1 MPDGT
6 QVASL
11 FGVLSL
17 QDDFTP
23 ALQKSMGA
31 LGIFGDAFSG
41 VTRNLR
47 EFGAAATIGLT
58 APIVAGFGLAI
69 KAASDHE
76 AALAQLN
83 QELFVTA
90 DHTEAAS
97 ASTGHWAVAT
107 EATGA
112 KADKMRSQVEM
123 LNAQI
128 SQHEAQLGRAKG
140 AHQILSVTIDQEIE
154 KRDKLN
160 AALGANTVGQKI
172 WVDAAAQ
179 TAQVT
184 HMTSDALQQLA
195 QGFSEETRYSKD
207 SIISSEAMML
217 TFRSVGKD
225 VFPQATQAVLDM
237 STAMGQDLKSSTVE
251 LGKALE
257 DPAKGLT
264 ALMRIG
270 VSFTEAQKEQI
281 KAMQRSGDMMG
292 AQKLILA
299 EVEHEFG
306 GAAQAAGGTFAGQ
319 LDIASHAITD
329 LLAVIGQQ
337 MLPVLSGIITGITS
351 VVSAITTNL
360 DPGIIQAGI
369 VIGILVAAIGP
380 VVAAIGSIGVVLGL
394 VLSPVGLI
402 ILGIAGLAA
411 AFATNFGGVRDAV
424 LGVWNAIQ
432 PTIDKFKAIG
442 TDVMDGLQYIF
453 NPPSSQAATGM
464 PGDNQQSGR
473 QPRRAGGRQM
483 GGDAGD
489 GGGQDAVLIPDFG
502 TRVSNEAG
510 SLLSTV
516 TYVLTNLASDIGKWV
531 TGTGIPLISAAI
543 TKLFNV
549 DIPTMVASVVAWGA
563 QTLPGVFAGIG
574 AFVSGIGQ
582 WITTTGIPAAAA
594 ALTKLFNV
602 DIPSIAAAV
611 VAWGN
616 TALPSITASILLIVS
631 NLGSW
636 VTNSALPEVGK
647 AFVKL
652 FNIDPSTVTSITT
665 PLNTLWTNSIKPA
678 VDAIVSGVQGF
689 VKNFQGLDLSGI
701 ENIFKIISGAAAGIG
716 VLVVTLGAGVI
727 KGIADA
733 LQPFGAAI
741 ADIIKAVNSLGKGDL
756 GGVFSALADGIKN
769 IVTALGNIV
778 GGVID
783 GFVKFVTTLLGIDP
797 ETVKTGWNKIGD
809 ALKTAAGT
817 IQLAFLNLP
826 IVISNAFHSMER
838 TVLNAIINILKA
850 MGPLLQLLPG
860 GTMGMG
866 AAQALLASIP
876 PDAAMN
882 ANLPGAMGPPAPSG
896 GRGGGGAW
904 QGWANGGGGSSGQ
917 SMNSAASGAAFA
929 SQSAG
934 NSAASTQTVINLH
947 NPQFHGVTDVSAFFD
962 RLQNEAGKRG
972 VVLGSARA

>member
-6 QVASL
+6 QVSSL

-128 SQHEAQLGRAKG
+128 AQHEAQLGRAKG

-237 STAMGQDLKSSTVE
+237 STAMGQDLKSSTVQ

-549 DIPTMVASVVAWGA
+549 DIP
-563 QTLPGVFAGIG
+563 
-574 AFVSGIGQ
+574 
-582 WITTTGIPAAAA
+582 
-594 ALTKLFNV
+594 
-602 DIPSIAAAV
+602 SIAAAV

-741 ADIIKAVNSLGKGDL
+741 ADIIKAVNSLGNGDL

-809 ALKTAAGT
+809 ALKTAADT

-826 IVISNAFHSMER
+826 IVISNAFNSMER

-850 MGPLLQLLPG
+850 MGPLLQFLPG

-866 AAQALLASIP
+866 AAQALLAGIP

-962 RLQNEAGKRG
+962 TLQNEAGKRG